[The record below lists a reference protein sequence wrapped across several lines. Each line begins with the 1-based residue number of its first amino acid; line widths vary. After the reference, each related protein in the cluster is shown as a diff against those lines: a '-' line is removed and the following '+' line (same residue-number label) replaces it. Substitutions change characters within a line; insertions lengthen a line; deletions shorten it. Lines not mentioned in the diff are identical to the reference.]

1 MDTVFGKIIIKVNGN
16 IVDYI
21 TEELPNKT
29 KCFCVDKRYKLYNK
43 IILDKDDTIE
53 CLIEPKDN
61 IILDS
66 YLETGEALFL
76 VSFYWKNFKM
86 SIGTL
91 GDQRDR
97 IYEYE
102 KNGIKIQ
109 FKERCK
115 QVDFCVSWLQMYNE
129 EIEDIYT
136 WLASDPL
143 YN

>member
-1 MDTVFGKIIIKVNGN
+1 MDTIFGKIIIKVNGN

-43 IILDKDDTIE
+43 NILDKEDTIE

-61 IILDS
+61 IVLDS
-66 YLETGEALFL
+66 YLETGEDLFL
-76 VSFYWKNFKM
+76 VSFYWENFKM

-97 IYEYE
+97 TYKYKKME
-102 KNGIKIQ
+102 
-109 FKERCK
+109 
-115 QVDFCVSWLQMYNE
+115 
-129 EIEDIYT
+129 
-136 WLASDPL
+136 
-143 YN
+143 